1 MAVVVREEND
11 LNWQQSIQLIDPGG
25 RIMFAPLFFVL
36 RSFVDQGLAR
46 GTHCGKL
53 SECLAIRICSFG
65 KFRGVRVLLVRP
77 AVQRISKVDCV
88 VCVPECWQPIAAALS
103 DITSRIDFFG

>member
-36 RSFVDQGLAR
+36 RSFVDQGA
-46 GTHCGKL
+46 GTRDSLRQTQQMPGNKDLFVREVPGCQ
-53 SECLAIRICSFG
+53 SFACP
-65 KFRGVRVLLVRP
+65 V
-77 AVQRISKVDCV
+77 VQRISKVDCV

-103 DITSRIDFFG
+103 DITSRIDFFE